1 MIWLQIT
8 ANTGPAECCL
18 AVKKA
23 LGALAAEAARDGVVV
38 GIVEQLDGPVDGTFR
53 SVLLE
58 LIDANGA
65 GRDLTLAQRWSGSL
79 LWVCESPYRKLH
91 KRKNWFLSGAAFA
104 APQPPLDDGEIRYE
118 ATGASGPGGQH
129 VNKTDSAIRATH
141 VASGLSV
148 KVQTERSQ
156 HANKRL
162 AGQLLASK
170 LADLALAVTEKG
182 KAERRMRHLQAER
195 GNAARVFVGMGF
207 MERVARLERARIS
220 FVPAKAGIHNTC
232 SSCSLKL

>member
-23 LGALAAEAARDGVVV
+23 LGVLGVEAVKADVAVR
-38 GIVEQLDGPVDGTFR
+38 IVEQLEGPVTGTFR
-53 SVLLE
+53 SLLLE
-58 LIDANGA
+58 LDDGGDGVAARIFAA
-65 GRDLTLAQRWSGSL
+65 RWCGSL
-79 LWVCESPYRKLH
+79 LWVCESPYRKQV
-91 KRKNWFLSGAAFA
+91 KRKNWFLHGAAI
-104 APQPPLDDGEIRYE
+104 APPRVSADSGEIRYE
-118 ATGASGPGGQH
+118 ATRASGPGGQH

-170 LADLALAVTEKG
+170 LAGLAQAQADSQKG
-182 KAERRMRHLQAER
+182 ERRMGHLQGER
-195 GNAARVFVGMGF
+195 GNAARVFVGSGF
-207 MERVARLERARIS
+207 VERL
-220 FVPAKAGIHNTC
+220 
-232 SSCSLKL
+232 

>member
-8 ANTGPAECCL
+8 ANTGPVECCL
-18 AVKKA
+18 AVTKA
-23 LGALAAEAARDGVVV
+23 LAQLSREAQKAGVTVSV
-38 GIVEQLDGPVDGTFR
+38 VEQLDGPVGGTLR

-58 LIDANGA
+58 LDGPAEPEGA
-65 GRDLTLAQRWSGSL
+65 LAARWCGSIQ
-79 LWVCESPYRKLH
+79 WICESPYRKMH

-104 APQPPLDDGEIRYE
+104 PPAVSTEFGEIRYE
-118 ATGASGPGGQH
+118 ATRASGPGGQH

-162 AGQLLASK
+162 AAQLLLSK
-170 LADLALAVTEKG
+170 LGELAKTEEG
-182 KAERRMRHLQAER
+182 KNKSERRMHHFQAER
-195 GNAARVFVGMGF
+195 GNAERVFVGMGF
-207 MERVARLERARIS
+207 VERA
-220 FVPAKAGIHNTC
+220 V
-232 SSCSLKL
+232 

>member
-1 MIWLQIT
+1 MMWLQLT
-8 ANTGPAECCL
+8 ANTGPEECCL
-18 AVKKA
+18 GVVKA
-23 LGALAAEAARDGVVV
+23 LRALMEDAGKLDAEVR
-38 GIVEQLDGPVDGTFR
+38 IVEQIDGPIPGTLR

-58 LIDANGA
+58 ID
-65 GRDLTLAQRWSGSL
+65 GRGDDARALALASRWSGSL
-79 LWVCESPYRKLH
+79 LWVCESPYRRLH
-91 KRKNWFLSGAAFA
+91 KRKNWFLSGSAFA
-104 APQPPLDDGEIRYE
+104 PPQLTPDCGEIRYE
-118 ATGASGPGGQH
+118 ATRASGPGGQH

-170 LADLALAVTEKG
+170 LASQAQADALRD
-182 KAERRMRHLQAER
+182 KARRRMLHLQAER

-207 MERVARLERARIS
+207 VERAS
-220 FVPAKAGIHNTC
+220 
-232 SSCSLKL
+232 

>member
-1 MIWLQIT
+1 VLLMIWLQIT
-8 ANTGPAECCL
+8 ANTGPSECCL

-23 LGALAAEAARDGVVV
+23 LGVLCAEALARGVAVR
-38 GIVEQLDGPVDGTFR
+38 IVEQLEGPVAGTLR

-58 LIDANGA
+58 LEAGGDGA
-65 GRDLTLAQRWSGSL
+65 VAQAFARRWCGSL

-91 KRKNWFLSGAAFA
+91 KRKNWFLHGAAFA
-104 APQPPLDDGEIRYE
+104 PPQLSHDSGEIRYE
-118 ATGASGPGGQH
+118 ATRASGPGGQH

-170 LADLALAVTEKG
+170 LASLAQ
-182 KAERRMRHLQAER
+182 AELENQKSARRMGHLQAER
-195 GNAARVFVGMGF
+195 GNAARVFVGAGF
-207 MERVARLERARIS
+207 VERV
-220 FVPAKAGIHNTC
+220 
-232 SSCSLKL
+232 